1 MEINLNS
8 LTAPNHLNMH
18 GKSPWVSVWVQ
29 NLQTNPIEVTLMSQ
43 SNLATINSEPFQP
56 IQNKTSINVYILKTI
71 ARVFPK
77 TFHPPQVIY
86 PGHQFKQI
94 ATL

>member
-29 NLQTNPIEVTLMSQ
+29 KKNLQTNPIEVTLMSQ

-71 ARVFPK
+71 ARVFPQNISS
-77 TFHPPQVIY
+77 PPGYIPRPSV
-86 PGHQFKQI
+86 
-94 ATL
+94 